1 MLIRLGSLFFGCIGM
16 SLLPFASMV
25 SPPPGHVS
33 TNKQEHHKT
42 YKPHQL
48 ASAAPDA
55 LACALPSSHLTPTTP
70 PTHQSLFIYDR
81 QFYSKDSAAGLYGVL
96 PYYFST

>member
-1 MLIRLGSLFFGCIGM
+1 VVVRLGSLFFGCIGM

-25 SPPPGHVS
+25 SPPPDHS
-33 TNKQEHHKT
+33 QHKQTRETKT
-42 YKPHQL
+42 HIPHQL

-55 LACALPSSHLTPTTP
+55 LACALSSSYLTPATP

-81 QFYSKDSAAGLYGVL
+81 QFYSKDSAAGLYSVL